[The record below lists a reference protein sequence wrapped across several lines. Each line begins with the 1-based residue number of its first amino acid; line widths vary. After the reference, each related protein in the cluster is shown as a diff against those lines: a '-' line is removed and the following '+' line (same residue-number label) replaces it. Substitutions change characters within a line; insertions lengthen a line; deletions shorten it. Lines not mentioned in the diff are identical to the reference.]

1 MRCPYRAAH
10 ILYISIAAAP
20 EQRRR
25 QRNSVGGWRTVDVG
39 MRKRTL
45 YSLLLMLAL
54 ILALIAAVWLRKH
67 APPEV
72 ARLLPES
79 DAIVYLNL
87 RPLRAATHL
96 ERTPVSRSPEF
107 QQFIDATGIDPERD
121 LDAAAFALHRMDDPS
136 GPNGPV
142 AYSEVFEGRFDGARL
157 ARYLSGMASSQ
168 EQYAGHII
176 YTIPVEGRRLRIAQL
191 GYDTIAASNM
201 PTTEQIHSMLDRYR
215 ASASPFAG
223 SSLLAARYRDVP
235 LLSSAWAIGHVG
247 LPFSERGRITV
258 FGLELPLPEDT
269 TFVASLSYRFGSL
282 RLQVEQI
289 APSEADAA
297 RSTQALDALL
307 RIFQAIQPKIEAQS
321 EATDNQAMREFTES
335 IQIEQHKDRAVLTAN
350 LPMQLLKKLVTP
362 ESAIAPDSS
371 NATKPPASATGR

>member
-1 MRCPYRAAH
+1 
-10 ILYISIAAAP
+10 
-20 EQRRR
+20 
-25 QRNSVGGWRTVDVG
+25 

-54 ILALIAAVWLRKH
+54 IVALIAAVWLRKA

-87 RPLRAATHL
+87 QPLRTATHF

-107 QQFIDATGIDPERD
+107 QHFIDATGIDPESD
-121 LDAAAFALHRMDDPS
+121 LDAAAFALHRMDDPA

-142 AYSEVFEGRFDGARL
+142 AYSEVFEGRFDGERL
-157 ARYLSGMASSQ
+157 ARYLSGIATSQ
-168 EQYAGHII
+168 EQYAGHTI
-176 YTIPVEGRRLRIAQL
+176 YTIPIEGRRLRIAQL

-247 LPFSERGRITV
+247 LPFSERGHITV

-269 TFVASLSYRFGSL
+269 TFVASLRYGLGTLHL
-282 RLQVEQI
+282 RIEQI

-297 RSTQALDALL
+297 RSTEALDALL
-307 RIFQAIQPKIEAQS
+307 QLFQAIQPKIEAQS
-321 EATDNQAMREFTES
+321 EAPDAEAMSEFAAS
-335 IQIEQHKDRAVLTAN
+335 IQIEQHKDRAVLTAI
-350 LPMQLLKKLVTP
+350 LPTQLLKKMVTP
-362 ESAIAPDSS
+362 ESAILAAPSAAATPPIS
-371 NATKPPASATGR
+371 ATKR